1 MAASPPSTA
10 PAMPDPSA
18 AAPTTA
24 PITAPITATI
34 SVPAGPGS
42 NNATADTT
50 GRSVIVLPI
59 DPGLT
64 CLRGLSPQRL
74 RFEVEYGLERGT
86 SANSFLF
93 AAGSTAA
100 GQPVPPVLVHPP
112 GASFAAPFL
121 EALAALVP
129 AEAAL
134 KVVVGHVNPNRVAL
148 LRQLAERWP
157 ALMLVASNAGARLLS
172 DLWNQQKP
180 GSGAGGSGVAGA
192 GASGS
197 GVSSAADSIP
207 SGDAGSAPGPASS
220 QATLGLAGE
229 AAVPSLP
236 PLPPIDVVKQ
246 EVSRELAGGHRLTL
260 IPVPTP
266 RWPGGLVAFEERTGL
281 LMSGKF
287 FAAHLCGEAFAEANL
302 SSTEED
308 RRYYYDCLMAPMA
321 RQVEAVVDRLDELPI
336 RTIAPGHGPAIA
348 TSWRSLL
355 VDYRR
360 WGESQGRSGLTVTL
374 LYASAYGNTAA
385 IADALAQGVA
395 RSGVRVE
402 SLNCEFAPSEQLI
415 AAIRAGDALLIGSP
429 TLGGHAPTPIVSA
442 LGTVLAE
449 GDREKPVGVFGSFGW
464 SGEAIDLLEN
474 KLRDG
479 GFRFAF
485 EPIRVKFSPDPA
497 TLRTLEETGIAL
509 GRQLQTEQR
518 RSQRRSGGGGLEES
532 RSNPAV
538 QALGRL
544 VGSLCVVTARKGEGE
559 AALGGAMVASWVS
572 QASFNPPGFTVA
584 VARER
589 AVESLLHVGDRFAL
603 NVLAAGR
610 ETGPM
615 RQFLQPFPPGA
626 NRFAGL
632 ELEASPG
639 GQPILPEAL
648 AWLEARV
655 TARMECGDHWILY
668 AQVSH
673 GGLLDPAGTT
683 AVHQRRS
690 GANY

>member
-1 MAASPPSTA
+1 MAASPSSAA
-10 PAMPDPSA
+10 PAMPDPSVGALA
-18 AAPTTA
+18 ATT
-24 PITAPITATI
+24 ITVQAG
-34 SVPAGPGS
+34 PAGTT
-42 NNATADTT
+42 ATADPS
-50 GRSVIVLPI
+50 GRSVIVLPV

-64 CLRGLSPQRL
+64 CLRGLSPRRL

-112 GASFAAPFL
+112 GASFAAPY
-121 EALAALVP
+121 LAALADLLP
-129 AEAAL
+129 ADAAL

-157 ALMLVASNAGARLLS
+157 ALMLVASNAGARLLR

-180 GSGAGGSGVAGA
+180 GSGAGFSGAGGSGAAGF
-192 GASGS
+192 GASGA
-197 GVSSAADSIP
+197 G
-207 SGDAGSAPGPASS
+207 GSAPGPAPS
-220 QATLGLAGE
+220 QATPARAGK
-229 AAVPSLP
+229 AAEPSLP

-246 EVSRELAGGHRLTL
+246 EVGRDLADGHRLTL

-287 FAAHLCGEAFAEANL
+287 FAAHLCGESFAETNP

-355 VDYRR
+355 ADYRR

-509 GRQLQTEQR
+509 GRQLQAEQR
-518 RSQRRSGGGGLEES
+518 RSQRRSGGGGLDES

-538 QALGRL
+538 QALGRV
-544 VGSLCVVTARKGEGE
+544 VGSLCVVAARKGEGE
-559 AALGGAMVASWVS
+559 AAIGGAMVASWVS

-648 AWLEARV
+648 AWLEAQV

>member
-1 MAASPPSTA
+1 MTTSSLPAA
-10 PAMPDPSA
+10 AMPDPSA
-18 AAPTTA
+18 AAA
-24 PITAPITATI
+24 LAATI
-34 SVPAGPGS
+34 SVDAQADNAAAS
-42 NNATADTT
+42 NSAD
-50 GRSVIVLPI
+50 RLVITLPI

-64 CLRGLSPQRL
+64 CLRGLSPRRL

-86 SANSFLF
+86 CVNSFLF
-93 AAGSTAA
+93 EAGTTSA
-100 GQPVPPVLVHPP
+100 GHPVPPVLVHPP
-112 GASFAAPFL
+112 GASFAAPYL
-121 EALAALVP
+121 TALAGLVP
-129 AEAAL
+129 ADAAL
-134 KVVVGHVNPNRVAL
+134 KVVVGQVNPNRVAL

-157 ALMLVASNAGARLLS
+157 ALMLVASNAGARLLR
-172 DLWNQQKP
+172 DLWSQRKP
-180 GSGAGGSGVAGA
+180 GP
-192 GASGS
+192 
-197 GVSSAADSIP
+197 SAADF
-207 SGDAGSAPGPASS
+207 GDGGPAASGES
-220 QATLGLAGE
+220 RPAAAAPAGGP
-229 AAVPSLP
+229 AAEQPLP
-236 PLPPIDVVKQ
+236 PLPAIDVVKQ
-246 EVSRELAGGHRLTL
+246 EVSRELACGHHLTL
-260 IPVPTP
+260 IPTPTP
-266 RWPGGLVAFEERTGL
+266 RWPAMLMAFEQRTGL
-281 LMSGKF
+281 MMSGRF
-287 FAAHLCGEAFAEANL
+287 FAAHLCSEAFAEANR

-355 VDYRR
+355 ADYRR

-402 SLNCEFAPSEQLI
+402 SINCEFAPSEQLI

-497 TLRTLEETGIAL
+497 TLRSLEETGIAL
-509 GRQLQTEQR
+509 GRALQAEQR

-538 QALGRL
+538 QALGRV
-544 VGSLCVVTARKGEGE
+544 VGSLCVVTARKGEGA

-589 AVESLLHVGDRFAL
+589 ALESLLHVGDRFAL
-603 NVLAAGR
+603 NVLATGR

-626 NRFAGL
+626 DRFAGL

-648 AWLEARV
+648 AWLEAQV

-668 AQVSH
+668 AQVNQ
-673 GGLLDPAGTT
+673 GGVLDPAGTT

>member
-1 MAASPPSTA
+1 
-10 PAMPDPSA
+10 MPDPSPG
-18 AAPTTA
+18 APA
-24 PITAPITATI
+24 LDAE
-34 SVPAGPGS
+34 
-42 NNATADTT
+42 
-50 GRSVIVLPI
+50 GRSVIALPL
-59 DPGLT
+59 DPGLIG
-64 CLRGLSPQRL
+64 LRGLSPRRL

-93 AAGSTAA
+93 EAGTTAA

-121 EALAALVP
+121 EKLAALIP
-129 AEAAL
+129 ADAAL

-148 LRQLAERWP
+148 LRQLAVRWP
-157 ALMLVASNAGARLLS
+157 ALMLVASNAGTRLLQ
-172 DLWNQQKP
+172 DLWTQQKP
-180 GSGAGGSGVAGA
+180 GSGAAGA
-192 GASGS
+192 GSPP
-197 GVSSAADSIP
+197 VPVTSSAT
-207 SGDAGSAPGPASS
+207 SALTGEPA
-220 QATLGLAGE
+220 
-229 AAVPSLP
+229 PLP

-287 FAAHLCGEAFAEANL
+287 FAAHLCGEAFAEANP

-321 RQVEAVVDRLDELPI
+321 RQVEAVVDRLDALPI
-336 RTIAPGHGPAIA
+336 RTVAPGHGPAIA
-348 TSWRSLL
+348 SSWRSLL
-355 VDYRR
+355 ADYRR

-374 LYASAYGNTAA
+374 LYASAYGNTAT

-402 SLNCEFAPSEQLI
+402 SLNCEFAPSDQLI

-464 SGEAIDLLEN
+464 SGEAIDLLEG

-509 GRQLQTEQR
+509 GRALQAEQR
-518 RSQRRSGGGGLEES
+518 RSQRRSGGGGLAES

-538 QALGRL
+538 QALGRV

-626 NRFAGL
+626 DRFAGL
-632 ELEASPG
+632 ELETSPG
-639 GQPILPEAL
+639 GQPLLPEAL
-648 AWLEARV
+648 AWLEAQV
-655 TARMECGDHWILY
+655 SARMECGDHWILY

-673 GGLLDPAGTT
+673 GGLLDSAGTT

-690 GANY
+690 GASY